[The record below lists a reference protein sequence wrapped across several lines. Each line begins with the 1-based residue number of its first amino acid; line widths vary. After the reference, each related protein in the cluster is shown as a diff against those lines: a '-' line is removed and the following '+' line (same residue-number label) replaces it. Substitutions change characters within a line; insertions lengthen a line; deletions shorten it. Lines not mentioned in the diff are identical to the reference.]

1 MLWSNQLLIKLLCLL
16 PVVVCAVHQTFLTL
30 PCKHMVSCSSL
41 PTLIWDNAI
50 RLTLTNERKEQW
62 QVSFLVWWPK
72 NNVSFPLLYWLCQVT
87 SYLNFPRTE
96 RFPRT
101 QEFRTKDQNNTRNT
115 SGLTGF
121 IGSRVF
127 SAKTGKYPKKWEQVG
142 YPMVLEENIWLK
154 FPLALI
160 P

>member
-50 RLTLTNERKEQW
+50 RLMLTNERKEQW

-115 SGLTGF
+115 VLVWLGSLEAGF
-121 IGSRVF
+121 SVLRLGNIQKNENRWATLWF
-127 SAKTGKYPKKWEQVG
+127 WKKIFGW
-142 YPMVLEENIWLK
+142 N
-154 FPLALI
+154 FH
-160 P
+160 

>member
-96 RFPRT
+96 RFLGHRSSGRKTRT
-101 QEFRTKDQNNTRNT
+101 IPETLLVWLG
-115 SGLTGF
+115 SLEAGF
-121 IGSRVF
+121 SVLRLGNIQKNENRWATLWF
-127 SAKTGKYPKKWEQVG
+127 WKKIFGW
-142 YPMVLEENIWLK
+142 N
-154 FPLALI
+154 FH
-160 P
+160 